1 MSYYDGDSWSNHELN
16 EIKCAECGDEFDQQ
30 DREGGNICPS
40 CIEKE
45 GEAMKEYGYY
55 VEGDGLICLQCG
67 DNPLYDGVLTR
78 AEAEGYPD
86 GFTCADC
93 GTVVKGE
100 NK

>member
-1 MSYYDGDSWSNHELN
+1 
-16 EIKCAECGDEFDQQ
+16 
-30 DREGGNICPS
+30 
-40 CIEKE
+40 
-45 GEAMKEYGYY
+45 MKEYGYY

-93 GTVVKGE
+93 GKVVEGE
-100 NK
+100 SK

>member
-1 MSYYDGDSWSNHELN
+1 MNSNCVQGNHQL
-16 EIKCAECGDEFDQQ
+16 CDDTLQ
-30 DREGGNICPS
+30 DTYACSCP
-40 CIEKE
+40 CHLE

-100 NK
+100 RK